1 MLYILCDSKNEM
13 YKIVFTFQLNSSQ
26 PLSKQD
32 DFILIFPG
40 VLKEAGFQRKL
51 FTKYTHSPVLTQ
63 I

>member
-1 MLYILCDSKNEM
+1 MLYILCDRKNKM

-26 PLSKQD
+26 PLSNQD

-51 FTKYTHSPVLTQ
+51 FTE
-63 I
+63 